1 MYTLKRCKT
10 VVGIYYCFTMALIAV
25 STIVSTLIVYI
36 SQSNSQ
42 RPVPIIV
49 VAVGYHTILSLY
61 ITLYFVANQ
70 IATTFDG
77 RR

>member
-1 MYTLKRCKT
+1 MIMYMRERCKT

-49 VAVGYHTILSLY
+49 VVVGYHIILSLY
-61 ITLYFVANQ
+61 TSLCILWQ
-70 IATTFDG
+70 IQL
-77 RR
+77 